1 MTVRELRDKLD
12 KLMEEDK
19 DYGDAP
25 VYYDDLELNLEPI
38 SAEEVNVVKAIRQ
51 PLFRHESRK
60 VGDVFCCLN
69 VNRYDCDE
77 FEYTAGRAMVMPPKF
92 INGDI
97 EKVNEAMRYIARK
110 IAEEVFK
117 FYFVDEMS
125 KALDGIQYTEEVKHI
140 LEIYREKF
148 EEKVEDVFYL
158 EWFDD
163 LASVF
168 MPWDVTKILKMAKE
182 TTLSLHISLTGNKE
196 DTISF

>member
-12 KLMEEDK
+12 KLIKEDK

-25 VYYDDLELNLEPI
+25 VYYDDAELKLRPI
-38 SAEEVNVVKAIRQ
+38 NAEEVNVVRAIRQ
-51 PLFRHESRK
+51 PSFRHEHLK

-77 FEYTAGRAMVMPPKF
+77 FEYTAGGAMVMPPKF
-92 INGDI
+92 INGDT
-97 EKVNEAMRYIARK
+97 EKVNEAMNYIAK
-110 IAEEVFK
+110 EIADEVFK
-117 FYFVDEMS
+117 IHFADEMDRQFRGV
-125 KALDGIQYTEEVKHI
+125 LYTDEVKDV
-140 LEIYREKF
+140 LKIYRERLS
-148 EEKVEDVFYL
+148 EKIEDEFY
-158 EWFDD
+158 EKWFDD

-182 TTLSLHISLTGNKE
+182 APFKISLSGNNE